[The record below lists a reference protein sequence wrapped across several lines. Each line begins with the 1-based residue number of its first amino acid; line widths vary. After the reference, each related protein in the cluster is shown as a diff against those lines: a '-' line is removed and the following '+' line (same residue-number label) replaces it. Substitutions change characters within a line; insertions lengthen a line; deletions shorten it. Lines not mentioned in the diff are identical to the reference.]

1 MAKMD
6 QFEKFKQGM
15 KAPSLGAA
23 LEASEKA
30 EPVKRAAEPS
40 VQKKQVS
47 HYLRPEVIMNLNI
60 LKARIGRSVSDL
72 YEEAIEDLLH
82 KYREYL

>member
-1 MAKMD
+1 MAKID

-23 LEASEKA
+23 LDAPEKS
-30 EPVKRAAEPS
+30 EPVRRAVEPS

-60 LKARIGRSVSDL
+60 LKARVGRSVSDL
-72 YEEAIEDLLH
+72 YEGAIEDLLH